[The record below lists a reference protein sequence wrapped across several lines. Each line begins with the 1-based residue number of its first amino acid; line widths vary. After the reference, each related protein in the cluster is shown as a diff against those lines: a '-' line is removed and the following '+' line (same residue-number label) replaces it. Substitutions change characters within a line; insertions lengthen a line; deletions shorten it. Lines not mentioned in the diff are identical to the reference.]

1 MGARRHSVR
10 RNTIPGITHL
20 TDPHFPTA
28 VGTLDGTSPTAN
40 SYSYPCL
47 AVEPNSQIYFYQFT
61 SPNSNNVTWTTR
73 FTIADATGKSVP
85 PELTETNSA
94 GEIVRYG
101 IGKLEDQSL
110 ADAPPQRGNL
120 TAPSASVIGTSTS
133 LASTTTPPNSAA
145 TPTSIL
151 SRNVSPNDSSDG
163 NDSNSNS
170 TTSAAAT
177 KPSSQS
183 QKGDAVSYQRSA
195 GVGAIAAAVLCGSLL
210 L

>member
-1 MGARRHSVR
+1 MGARRHGVR
-10 RNTIPGITHL
+10 RNKFPASHTS

-40 SYSYPCL
+40 TYSYPCL

-110 ADAPPQRGNL
+110 ADAPPPRGNL
-120 TAPSASVIGTSTS
+120 TAPSASVNGTSTS
-133 LASTTTPPNSAA
+133 LASNTTPPNSAA
-145 TPTSIL
+145 TPTSTL
-151 SRNVSPNDSSDG
+151 TRDVSPNDGSDG
-163 NDSNSNS
+163 SDGNSNS
-170 TTSAAAT
+170 TTSAAA
-177 KPSSQS
+177 KPSQS

-195 GVGAIAAAVLCGSLL
+195 GVGIIAAAVLCGSLL